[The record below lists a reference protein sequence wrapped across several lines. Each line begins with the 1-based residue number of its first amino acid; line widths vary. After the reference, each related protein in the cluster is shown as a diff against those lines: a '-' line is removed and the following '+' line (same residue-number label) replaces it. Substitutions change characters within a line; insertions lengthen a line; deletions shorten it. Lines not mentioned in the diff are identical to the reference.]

1 MSNVSRHMKRLI
13 LSVLLAVPL
22 AVVAETSQG
31 AVASWA
37 TAVSKQEGTG
47 RAIVFRY
54 AQGFKPEFQRSRFP
68 DRVILVWRYRS
79 ESGMPS
85 KQERESMDR
94 MENQLVSLVDG
105 SGNAI
110 LALVSTGEDLREWI
124 FYAKSEEDFIAA
136 LNEALE
142 SEPASPIE
150 IHAAADPQ
158 WSTYERF
165 RRGLRE

>member
-1 MSNVSRHMKRLI
+1 MKRLI
-13 LSVLLAVPL
+13 LSVLLAAPL
-22 AVVAETSQG
+22 ALAAETSRG
-31 AVASWA
+31 VVASWA

-54 AQGFKPEFQRSRFP
+54 AQKFKPEFQRSRFP

-85 KQERESMDR
+85 QQERESMDR
-94 MENQLVSLVDG
+94 MEDRLSSLVDG

-110 LALVSTGEDLREWI
+110 LALTSTGEDLREWI
-124 FYAKSEEDFIAA
+124 FYAKSKEGFIAA
-136 LNEALE
+136 LNEALMA
-142 SEPASPIE
+142 EPAFPIE

-165 RRGLRE
+165 RGGIRE

>member
-1 MSNVSRHMKRLI
+1 MKRLI
-13 LSVLLAVPL
+13 FSVLLAAPL
-22 AVVAETSQG
+22 ALAAEASQG
-31 AVASWA
+31 VVASWA

-54 AQGFKPEFQRSRFP
+54 AQKFKPEFQRSRFP

-85 KQERESMDR
+85 QQERESMDR
-94 MENQLVSLVDG
+94 MEDRLSSLVDG

-110 LALVSTGEDLREWI
+110 LALTSTGEDLREWI
-124 FYAKSEEDFIAA
+124 FYAKSKEGFIAA
-136 LNEALE
+136 LNEALMA
-142 SEPASPIE
+142 EPAFPIE

-165 RRGLRE
+165 RGGIRE